1 MSLESSFVLII
12 RFLSDTYAVYY
23 GINDKYEPVV
33 ALIDWRNSRT
43 LASMRLAFSGLSVV
57 RDLIPIAPHE
67 NHLSNGG
74 K

>member
-12 RFLSDTYAVYY
+12 RFLSDNYAVYY

-33 ALIDWRNSRT
+33 GLVDWRNSKT

-57 RDLIPIAPHE
+57 RDLTTITPHE
-67 NHLSNGG
+67 SQLTSGG